1 MNNRKSYYA
10 ISLPSDEF
18 GPRWY
23 LTHSVYSLNCCQ
35 ISSGKLPQTVFDTKE
50 DAQNELESFRKWC
63 PKVCAGA
70 KIVLI
75 GINFDLN
82 N

>member
-1 MNNRKSYYA
+1 MKSYYA

-23 LTHSVYSLNCCQ
+23 LTHSVYSRNCCQ
-35 ISSGKLPQTVFDTKE
+35 LSGGKLPQTVFDTKE
-50 DAQNELESFRKWC
+50 DAQAELESFRKWC
-63 PKVCAGA
+63 PKSSAGA